1 MKYFMAVCSLF
12 VMGAI
17 AAQDYK
23 GQLVTA
29 DGSPLEDAGIFN
41 KTNGQHSHT
50 DGTGHFVLDRTSVSD
65 TIYFSRLGYATQ
77 TRVVSAQDLQQ
88 PVRIVLNESSI
99 SLDQVVLVSEVNAL
113 SRLVDVD
120 VKADPVKSSQEILR
134 KVPGLII
141 GQHAGGGKAEQIF
154 LRGFDV
160 DHGTDVAINVDG
172 MPVNMVSH
180 AHGQGYADLHFVI
193 PETIENVNFGKGPYY
208 MEQGDF
214 NTAGYVDLRLRKS
227 LQNSMVS
234 TEVGQFDTRRF
245 LGMFNVL
252 EQGNSSAYL
261 ASELYLTNGPVE
273 SPQNFNRI
281 NILGRYRY
289 ALPGDQELLL
299 TASHFQSKW
308 DASGQIPQRAVDQ
321 GLISRFGSIDDTE
334 GGQTS
339 RTNFVVNHNK
349 NLNDGKSLNTMAFLS
364 HYDFELYSN
373 FTFFLD
379 DPVNGDQ
386 IKQYED
392 RLMLG
397 ARTVFKN
404 NTAQL
409 GSTNFKYQA
418 GVGFRYDNVDDNE
431 LSHTLNRQ
439 ELLERLAYGDVDEVN
454 SYAFAG
460 AAFKSGKFT
469 FEPAL
474 RLDYFKFDYVNKLSE
489 LYDNRSEE
497 KVAFSPK
504 FNTIFSPTANTQFF
518 LKTGMGFHSN
528 DARVV
533 VANQGEDILPT
544 AYGVDLGTIIKP
556 ADKLVL
562 NATLWSLFLDQ
573 EFVYVGDAGVVE
585 PSGKTRRLG
594 LEVGARYQPFEGLYL
609 YTDANYTHARS
620 TEEADGEDYIPLAPD
635 FTVVGG
641 FTAGT
646 DQGFSGGLNYR
657 YVDDRPANED
667 NSIVADGYFVTDA
680 TLNYGLN
687 NWTFSVIVENLFDTQ
702 WNETQFATESRLFS
716 EPSPVEEI
724 HFTPGMPF
732 YLRGKVSLT
741 F

>member
-50 DGTGHFVLDRTSVSD
+50 DGTGHFVLDRTSVND

-120 VKADPVKSSQEILR
+120 VKTDPVKSSQEILR

-227 LQNSMVS
+227 LSKSMVS

-245 LGMFNVL
+245 LGMFNIL

-273 SPQNFNRI
+273 SPQNFNRL

-364 HYDFELYSN
+364 HYNFELYSN

-392 RLMLG
+392 RMMLG

-454 SYAFAG
+454 TYAFAG

-533 VANQGEDILPT
+533 VANEGEDILPT
-544 AYGVDLGTIIKP
+544 AYGVDLGTILKP
-556 ADKLVL
+556 VDRLVL
-562 NATLWSLFLDQ
+562 NATVWSLFLDQ

-620 TEEADGEDYIPLAPD
+620 TEEADREDYIPLAPD
-635 FTVVGG
+635 FTMVGG

-657 YVDDRPANED
+657 FVDDRPANED
-667 NSIVADGYFVTDA
+667 NSIVAEGYFVTDA

-687 NWTFSVIVENLFDTQ
+687 NWTFSIIVENLFDTE

-716 EPSPVEEI
+716 EANPVEEI

-732 YLRGKVSLT
+732 YLRGKVSLA

>member
-1 MKYFMAVCSLF
+1 
-12 VMGAI
+12 
-17 AAQDYK
+17 
-23 GQLVTA
+23 
-29 DGSPLEDAGIFN
+29 
-41 KTNGQHSHT
+41 
-50 DGTGHFVLDRTSVSD
+50 
-65 TIYFSRLGYATQ
+65 
-77 TRVVSAQDLQQ
+77 
-88 PVRIVLNESSI
+88 
-99 SLDQVVLVSEVNAL
+99 
-113 SRLVDVD
+113 
-120 VKADPVKSSQEILR
+120 
-134 KVPGLII
+134 
-141 GQHAGGGKAEQIF
+141 
-154 LRGFDV
+154 
-160 DHGTDVAINVDG
+160 
-172 MPVNMVSH
+172 
-180 AHGQGYADLHFVI
+180 
-193 PETIENVNFGKGPYY
+193 
-208 MEQGDF
+208 
-214 NTAGYVDLRLRKS
+214 
-227 LQNSMVS
+227 
-234 TEVGQFDTRRF
+234 
-245 LGMFNVL
+245 
-252 EQGNSSAYL
+252 
-261 ASELYLTNGPVE
+261 VE
-273 SPQNFNRI
+273 SPQNFNRL

-392 RLMLG
+392 RMMLG

-454 SYAFAG
+454 TYAFAG

-635 FTVVGG
+635 FTVAGG

-687 NWTFSVIVENLFDTQ
+687 NWTFSVIVENLFDTE

>member
-273 SPQNFNRI
+273 SPQNFNRL

-392 RLMLG
+392 RMMLG

-454 SYAFAG
+454 TYAFAG

-635 FTVVGG
+635 FTVAGG

-687 NWTFSVIVENLFDTQ
+687 NWTFSVIVENLFDTE